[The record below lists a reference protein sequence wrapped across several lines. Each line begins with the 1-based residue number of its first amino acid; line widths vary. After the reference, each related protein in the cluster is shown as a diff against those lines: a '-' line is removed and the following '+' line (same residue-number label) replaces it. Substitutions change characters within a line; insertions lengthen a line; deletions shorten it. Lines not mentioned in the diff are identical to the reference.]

1 MPPTHPPTRR
11 EREQT
16 RHRREVLEAALTLF
30 AQHGYGATSMQEI
43 AQAAEFGVGTLY
55 RLFPA
60 GKEELYLALK
70 QRVVAAFEQ
79 ELTFALRNLTDPVQQ
94 LRAYLR
100 ASAQVYASHPRE
112 MAVYLGETI
121 GLSFDLA
128 RGLPQ
133 DLADRYRACTAKAR
147 QALEAG
153 MVQGVLRTQ
162 DPDDAT
168 LFVRVVINVYL
179 AQWLFAQGRT
189 SLDQSIATIEQAIF
203 QGLGHSPPA
212 A

>member
-1 MPPTHPPTRR
+1 MPAAQALTRR

-30 AQHGYGATSMQEI
+30 AQQGYDATSMQEI

-55 RLFPA
+55 RLFPG

-79 ELTFALRNLTDPVQQ
+79 ELAFALRGLDDPCQQ
-94 LRAYLR
+94 LKAYLR

-112 MAVYLGETI
+112 MALYLRETI

-128 RGLPQ
+128 RGLPP
-133 DLADRYRACTAKAR
+133 DLATRYRACTDKAR
-147 QALEAG
+147 QALAAG
-153 MVQGVLRTQ
+153 MAQGHFRPQ
-162 DPDDAT
+162 APDDAV

-179 AQWLFAQGRT
+179 AQWLFNQGQT
-189 SLDQSIATIEQAIF
+189 SLDQSLATIEQALF
-203 QGLGHSPPA
+203 QGLGQPPPA